1 MSKFDIGV
9 WMFFGTLAIIG
20 LRVPVGAAML
30 LAGGLGYAAIN
41 GWDPL
46 LNTLKTMTY
55 SKFSGYTLSV
65 IPLFLLMGEF
75 AGKGGLSA
83 ALYRAGRAWFGHWR
97 GGLAVATIGG
107 CAAFGA
113 ICGSSLATAATMS
126 QVALP
131 EMKKLGYSDALTT
144 GVLAAGGT
152 LGILIPPSII
162 LVIYAVYVEQSIGA
176 IFIAAVIPGLIATV
190 QYMIV
195 VNLYVR
201 WFPNAAPQLPRSSW
215 EERWR
220 ATAGVWPAGLTFLL
234 VVVGIYRGWFSPT
247 EAAAIGAAVVALLA
261 VFYGGMRWK
270 GFYESLLSTAE
281 TTALMFII
289 LLGAELFSAALA
301 LSQMPTELS
310 KQVVSMNASP
320 WLVMTVIIF
329 IYLVLGCFM
338 ESMAMVLLTLPVF
351 VPVLL
356 GLDFGMSQNALLV
369 WFGILV
375 LVSVEVGMISPPFG
389 LNLFL
394 INGMAKDVPMAQTYK
409 GVLGFC
415 VMDMI
420 RLALLIAF
428 PVIVLWLPGIR

>member
-1 MSKFDIGV
+1 MDKFQIGL
-9 WMFFGTLAIIG
+9 WMFMGALVLIG

-30 LAGGLGYAAIN
+30 LAGGLGYATIN
-41 GWDPL
+41 GWGPL
-46 LNTLKTMTY
+46 LANLKSMTY
-55 SKFSGYTLSV
+55 SKFSNYTLSV

-75 AGKGGLSA
+75 AGKGGLSS
-83 ALYRAGRAWFGHWR
+83 ALYRTGRAWFGHWR
-97 GGLAVATIGG
+97 GGLAIATIGG

-131 EMKKLGYSDALTT
+131 EMRKLGYSNQLTT

-162 LVIYAVYVEQSIGA
+162 LVIYAVFVEQSIGA
-176 IFIAAVIPGLIATV
+176 LFVAAIIPGLIAAL
-190 QYMIV
+190 QYMLV
-195 VNLYVR
+195 VSIYARLY
-201 WFPNAAPQLPRSSW
+201 PEAAPRLPKASAR
-215 EERWR
+215 ERWD
-220 ATAGVWPAGLTFLL
+220 ATRRVWPAALTFL
-234 VVVGIYRGWFSPT
+234 VVIVGIYRGWFSPT
-247 EAAAIGAAVVALLA
+247 EAAAIGAAIVGLLA
-261 VFYGGMRWK
+261 VFHGGMRWK
-270 GFYESLLSTAE
+270 GFVESLLSTAE
-281 TTALMFII
+281 TTALMFLI

-301 LSQMPTELS
+301 LSQMPADLS
-310 KQVVSMNASP
+310 RKIVAFDTSP
-320 WLVMTVIIF
+320 VLVMVVIVA
-329 IYLVLGCFM
+329 IYLLLGCFM

-356 GLDFGMSQNALLV
+356 GLDFGMSQAAVLV

-394 INGMAKDVPMAQTYK
+394 INAMAKDVPMADTYR

-415 VMDMI
+415 LMDII
-420 RLALLIAF
+420 RLAALIAF
-428 PVIVLWLPGIR
+428 PALVLWLPGLR

>member
-55 SKFSGYTLSV
+55 SKFSGSTLSV

-176 IFIAAVIPGLIATV
+176 LFIAAVIPGLIATV